1 LRASSA
7 GRAAQCAFAPLRT
20 AQDGAGTKA
29 AAAAVGADDRDVHII
44 FASNRHKGRRV
55 VGASTIIISTISS
68 SLARSRSDPKRLCH
82 HQLTLRWSFW
92 HAAYTQ
98 PHLHIL
104 LS

>member
-1 LRASSA
+1 LRASPA

-55 VGASTIIISTISS
+55 VGASSIISISTISS

-92 HAAYTQ
+92 HAAYT
-98 PHLHIL
+98 HLRIL